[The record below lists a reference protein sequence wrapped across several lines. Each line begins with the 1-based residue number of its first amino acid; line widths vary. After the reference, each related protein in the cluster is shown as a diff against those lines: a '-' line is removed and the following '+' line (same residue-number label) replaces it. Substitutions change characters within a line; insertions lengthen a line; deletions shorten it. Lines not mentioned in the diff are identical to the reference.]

1 MANKNS
7 FAVSPYLSVTDCS
20 SQVDGGRLDSEVTR
34 AILGLTQSIHDTAT
48 FAAEFHKTLRM
59 FIGLKK
65 RFIKAFLSR
74 SPNQWASIWLEGR
87 YGWRTLAYDMQS
99 VGKAMD
105 GLYNRSEFFKKT
117 VGSSA
122 LITDVVLQDAPFNL
136 GTVHNVITTS
146 YDVSFRGFAIT
157 KTKTPSFGGS
167 VVTTAWELLPLSFVL
182 DWFVDVG
189 SKLSYI
195 SQIPFLPE
203 LVSGYG
209 YKVTATKTIST
220 TWSPIAGGRAY
231 IGGVWYQLDSNVAS
245 STSTATYKIRKPHT
259 PNIIPNLRL
268 NLDGYKIS
276 DLVALIKVFYDGKK
290 IANLHG
296 SRL

>member
-1 MANKNS
+1 
-7 FAVSPYLSVTDCS
+7 
-20 SQVDGGRLDSEVTR
+20 
-34 AILGLTQSIHDTAT
+34 
-48 FAAEFHKTLRM
+48 M
-59 FIGLKK
+59 FTGLKK

-99 VGKAMD
+99 VGKALD

-117 VGSSA
+117 VGSDASFSD
-122 LITDVVLQDAPFNL
+122 IVSKDVSINIA
-136 GTVHNVITTS
+136 TAHNVITTS
-146 YDVSFRGFAIT
+146 YDVSFRGFAVT

-182 DWFVDVG
+182 DWFVDTG

-195 SQIPFLPE
+195 SQIPFLPK

-220 TWSPIAGGRAY
+220 TTSQDSGRVK

-245 STSTATYKIRKPHT
+245 STSTATYKVRKPHT
-259 PNIIPNLRL
+259 PNIIPNIRV

-276 DLVALIKVFYDGKK
+276 DLVALIRVFYEGKK